1 MLASTGQRTRSS
13 MKKISFKY
21 RDLGAHR
28 WRVETLGFCRDATP
42 ACEDLLRK
50 RWDDELVDAREG
62 DQEQEVWYARQL
74 ARIREAASVGLRQSF
89 DPRATASEEHINEST
104 AVEIFSIKDH
114 FNCEGGLN
122 RGGDYTYVR
131 VFAPD
136 DELARLRGSLA
147 RLDQMTRVSNRQGL
161 AVSARWLL
169 DLKLLESYVEFLHK
183 SGVRLGVQLLTADC

>member
-1 MLASTGQRTRSS
+1 VFPEA
-13 MKKISFKY
+13 
-21 RDLGAHR
+21 
-28 WRVETLGFCRDATP
+28 P
-42 ACEDLLRK
+42 ACEDLLGK
-50 RWDDELVDAREG
+50 RWDDELVNAREG

-74 ARIREAASVGLRQSF
+74 ARIREAASVVLRQSF
-89 DPRATASEEHINEST
+89 DPRATASEEHIDEST

-122 RGGDYTYVR
+122 WGGDYTYVR

-136 DELARLRGSLA
+136 EELARLRGSLA
-147 RLDQMTRVSNRQGL
+147 RLDQMTRVSNPQGL